1 MGDTP
6 QAPLQPAWMAA
17 FTPRELAQIRHAR
30 VYAAD
35 HLDAG
40 APGHGQFLLIAELAR
55 LLDEREPHADG

>member
-1 MGDTP
+1 
-6 QAPLQPAWMAA
+6 MAA

-55 LLDEREPHADG
+55 LLDEREPHAEGRAADE